1 MVVTADASPPIVSN
15 EPDPSGPTFAIEP
28 APSAPSSDISS
39 DTGIAS
45 STDTGSVTPDASLPD
60 LTVGVPS
67 DLPPILDV
75 PSGLPPIEG
84 TTGPADAPAPNILGT
99 PPNPA
104 PGDPIG
110 VPEDLGLGC
119 RPLWCPRP
127 PDGPSPPQPPW
138 PWTDPF
144 WPDTSDSWE
153 STTVVLPSPCV
164 VPPQRDA
171 PPPLPLQ
178 YGGQTV
184 SPAFD
189 GGMRQWGFWY
199 FGNWVPLFG
208 PNARRTAPRN
218 RLGGSHDSAESL
230 RLQAGGWARF
240 ATCWPDFMIQSQ
252 STLDR
257 IVTQH
262 RETLRSVFR

>member
-1 MVVTADASPPIVSN
+1 MRTKQLVARAAIAGGAGLTVVGLGPLVVTGDASPPIVSN
-15 EPDPSGPTFAIEP
+15 EPDPSGPTFAVEP
-28 APSAPSSDISS
+28 APSAPPSDISS

-45 STDTGSVTPDASLPD
+45 STDTGSSMSGGSLPD
-60 LTVGVPS
+60 LTGGAPS
-67 DLPPILDV
+67 DLPPTLDV

-84 TTGPADAPAPNILGT
+84 STGPADPRAPNILGN

-104 PGDPIG
+104 PGDPTG

-127 PDGPSPPQPPW
+127 PDGPSPPPPW

-208 PNARRTAPRN
+208 PECQTRVSDDAT
-218 RLGGSHDSAESL
+218 GFHDSVAIH
-230 RLQAGGWARF
+230 
-240 ATCWPDFMIQSQ
+240 P
-252 STLDR
+252 
-257 IVTQH
+257 
-262 RETLRSVFR
+262 

>member
-1 MVVTADASPPIVSN
+1 MRTKQLVARAAIAGGAGLTVVGLGPMVVTADASPPIVSN

-84 TTGPADAPAPNILGT
+84 TTGPADPPAPNILGT

-208 PNARRTAPRN
+208 PECQTRVSDDAT
-218 RLGGSHDSAESL
+218 GFHDSVAIH
-230 RLQAGGWARF
+230 
-240 ATCWPDFMIQSQ
+240 P
-252 STLDR
+252 
-257 IVTQH
+257 
-262 RETLRSVFR
+262 